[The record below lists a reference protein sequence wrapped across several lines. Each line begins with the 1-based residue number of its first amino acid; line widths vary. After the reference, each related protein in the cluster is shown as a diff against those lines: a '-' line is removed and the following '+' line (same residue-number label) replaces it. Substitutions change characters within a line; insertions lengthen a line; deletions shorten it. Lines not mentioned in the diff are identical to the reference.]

1 MFSTMFKCKNAIA
14 IPKRA
19 KKTGNFDHKKAK
31 VLQYAGNFQH
41 ILTDVPDGFLMIFI
55 HKQHQ
60 AMLIPKGNILKHLSG
75 SGWPFEKKNQN
86 SSCSLGL
93 GLC

>member
-1 MFSTMFKCKNAIA
+1 
-14 IPKRA
+14 
-19 KKTGNFDHKKAK
+19 
-31 VLQYAGNFQH
+31 
-41 ILTDVPDGFLMIFI
+41 MIFI